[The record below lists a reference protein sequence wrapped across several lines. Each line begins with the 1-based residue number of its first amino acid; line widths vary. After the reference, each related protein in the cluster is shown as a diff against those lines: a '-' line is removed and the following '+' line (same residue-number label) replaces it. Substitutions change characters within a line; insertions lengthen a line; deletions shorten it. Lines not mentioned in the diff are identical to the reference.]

1 MRIRVP
7 QGLFWSTQ
15 ARCGSTHYDGSLSM
29 NAMGSNRSTQ
39 GWKRRS
45 ALGAVLLA
53 ASACLSAPAAWAAN
67 ADVLTVTLD
76 VKPADDVSPPAPQT
90 YSVSVSRAGLDSFI
104 SYRLRVQNTGGN
116 TVNQVVVKAT
126 ATVTGG
132 SGIATYAALVNNLD
146 SVAANPNCPAPNA
159 TPTNTVT
166 CPIGQLKSGE
176 GRDFFLLFRA
186 PEAGATVEFEGET
199 DFSSGASS
207 SAPPADFTKLVS
219 NSMVLTTTV
228 QQQVNTS
235 VITVLPPR
243 GGKFFTG
250 PNGAVDGTNLFSTS
264 VQVPSTLSTTTPTV
278 TDNRIKQA
286 SLPSYTCSPANPG
299 YFCYGLSSDI
309 SVDNAKDDSKVDFTP
324 VAGII
329 EITLRQDSASLTV
342 KKPTPGVFD
351 VKIFY
356 TPTDKPTIELLAC
369 GASLPT
375 VDVPCV
381 KSRSD
386 NLKGNKGSYEYLIW
400 ARDNGRFSW

>member
-1 MRIRVP
+1 MNEMASYRPIR
-7 QGLFWSTQ
+7 GWIK
-15 ARCGSTHYDGSLSM
+15 
-29 NAMGSNRSTQ
+29 RS
-39 GWKRRS
+39 S
-45 ALGAVLLA
+45 LGAVLVA
-53 ASACLSAPAAWAAN
+53 ASALLSAPATWAAN
-67 ADVLTVTLD
+67 ASDLSVILE
-76 VKPADDVSPPAPQT
+76 VKPADDVAPPATQT

-104 SYRLRVQNTGGN
+104 SYRLKVQNTGGN

-126 ATVTGG
+126 ATVTGAP
-132 SGIATYAALVNNLD
+132 GIASYFVLVNNLD
-146 SVAANPNCPAPNA
+146 PVSANPNCPAPPVPPA
-159 TPTNTVT
+159 PPTNTVT
-166 CPIGQLKSGE
+166 CAVGQLKSGE

-186 PEAGATVEFEGET
+186 PEAGATVEFTGDT
-199 DFSSGASS
+199 TFSSGNSPN
-207 SAPPADFTKLVS
+207 APPANFTKLVT
-219 NSMVLTTTV
+219 NTMVLTTTV
-228 QQQVNTS
+228 PQQVNTS

-250 PNGAVDGTNLFSTS
+250 PNGAVDATNLFSTS

-324 VAGII
+324 VAGVI
-329 EITLRQDSASLTV
+329 EITLRQDAASLTV

-369 GASLPT
+369 GTSLPT

-386 NLKGNKGSYEYLIW
+386 NLKGKKGSYEYLIW

>member
-1 MRIRVP
+1 
-7 QGLFWSTQ
+7 
-15 ARCGSTHYDGSLSM
+15 M
-29 NAMGSNRSTQ
+29 NAMGSDRSTQ
-39 GWKRRS
+39 GWKRHS

-53 ASACLSAPAAWAAN
+53 AGAWLSAPAAWAAN

-76 VKPADDVSPPAPQT
+76 VKPADEVSPPAPQT

-104 SYRLRVQNTGGN
+104 SYRLTVRNTGGN

-126 ATVTGG
+126 ATVTGAA
-132 SGIATYAALVNNLD
+132 SGMATYAALVDNLD

-186 PEAGATVEFEGET
+186 PEGGATVEFAGET
-199 DFSSGASS
+199 DFSSGSSS

-264 VQVPSTLSTTTPTV
+264 VQVPSTLSTTTPIV
-278 TDNRIKQA
+278 TDNHIKQD
-286 SLPSYTCSPANPG
+286 SLPSYTCSPSNPG

-329 EITLRQDSASLTV
+329 EITLRQDAASLTV

-356 TPTDKPTIELLAC
+356 TPTSKPTIELLAC
-369 GASLPT
+369 GTSLPT
-375 VDVPCV
+375 DRRPL
-381 KSRSD
+381 RQGP
-386 NLKGNKGSYEYLIW
+386 NRQPEGQEGHYEYLIW